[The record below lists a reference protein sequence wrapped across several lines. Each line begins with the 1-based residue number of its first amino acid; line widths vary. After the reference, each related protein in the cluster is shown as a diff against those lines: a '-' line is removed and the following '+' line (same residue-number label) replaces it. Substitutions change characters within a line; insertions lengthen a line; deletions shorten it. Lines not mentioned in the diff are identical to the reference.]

1 MNGYFITFEG
11 IEGAGKST
19 QAKLLAEYLEKE
31 NKKVKL
37 TREPGGTELGKE
49 IRKILLTPTEEKF
62 PPVAELFLYE
72 ADRNIHIHN
81 VIKPFKEK
89 GYYVISDR
97 FIDSTLAYQGY
108 ARGLDIDLIKE
119 LNSIAIENILP
130 DITFLIDI
138 PVEEGLSRIK
148 KIRNM
153 DRIEQ
158 ENIDFHKRLRE
169 GFLKIAED
177 NPERVVV
184 INGTQKPDQIFKQ
197 IITVLKQKNLI

>member
-1 MNGYFITFEG
+1 MNGCFITFEG

-19 QAKLLAEYLEKE
+19 QAKRLAEYLKKE

-37 TREPGGTELGKE
+37 TREPGGTKLGQE
-49 IRKILLTPTEEKF
+49 IRKILLTPTDENF
-62 PPVAELFLYE
+62 PPIAELFLYE

-108 ARGLDIDLIKE
+108 ARGLDINLIKE
-119 LNSIAIENILP
+119 LNRLAIQNVIP
-130 DITFLIDI
+130 NITFLIDI
-138 PVEEGLSRIK
+138 PVEEGLNRIK
-148 KIRNM
+148 RTRDM

-158 ENIDFHKRLRE
+158 EDIDFHKRLRD
-169 GFLKIAED
+169 GFLKIAKD
-177 NPERVVV
+177 NPERIVV
-184 INGTQKPDQIFKQ
+184 IDGMQNPDKIFEQIL
-197 IITVLKQKNLI
+197 TVLKNKKII